1 MKKIFP
7 LLFLIISCNN
17 STEVKSKI
25 EYLNSPEHLEKDYPF
40 SEATIVNGVIY
51 LSGQIGTLSN
61 GEVIEGGIE
70 AETIQTLK
78 NIESVLERLGGS
90 KDDIFK
96 CTCMLKDIKDW
107 PAMSKAYKSYFNTKD
122 LPSRSAFAGSGL
134 ALGAL
139 IEIECLAL
147 KN

>member
-17 STEVKSKI
+17 SMELYTSTDVKSKI

-51 LSGQIGTLSN
+51 VSGQIGTLSN

-70 AETIQTLK
+70 AWNKEK
-78 NIESVLERLGGS
+78 
-90 KDDIFK
+90 
-96 CTCMLKDIKDW
+96 
-107 PAMSKAYKSYFNTKD
+107 
-122 LPSRSAFAGSGL
+122 
-134 ALGAL
+134 
-139 IEIECLAL
+139 
-147 KN
+147 